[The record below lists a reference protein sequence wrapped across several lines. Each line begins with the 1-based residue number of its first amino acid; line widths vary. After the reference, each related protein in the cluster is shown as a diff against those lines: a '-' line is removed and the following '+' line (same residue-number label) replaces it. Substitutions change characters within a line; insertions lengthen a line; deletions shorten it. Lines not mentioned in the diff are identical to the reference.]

1 MKNKILD
8 EKKQLAHSDDPE
20 VLFSYFDLIV
30 KYGDSKDLDDFFKLN
45 KDKLLSYSADKF
57 IRHHLNYYLYRDDY
71 QRAKQLCEQYLNS
84 DYGDAN
90 TYFYLKDL
98 YDEINS
104 RLKKHHEYSEEEMIN
119 DLQSSDKVANL
130 AAIKYLSS
138 LNARN
143 YLLYIKK
150 FLIENHSYQIKVLLL
165 IILVEQQISQKFN
178 VVKDNKNFV
187 FNPANQK
194 LPFDK
199 KGYIAAIKYLDSLTE
214 DISLINN
221 TKELLSQ
228 LETVN
233 YPFSLFDSGFTSE
246 VIAEVLLHYVKK
258 YYYQIPESIEKIG
271 ISESDYSELEQLIE
285 KFLEVLNESD

>member
-8 EKKQLAHSDDPE
+8 EKKQLAHSEDPE

-57 IRHHLNYYLYRDDY
+57 IRYHLNYYLYRDDY
-71 QRAKQLCEQYLNS
+71 QKAKQLCEQYLNS

-104 RLKKHHEYSEEEMIN
+104 HLKKHREYSEEEMIN

-178 VVKDNKNFV
+178 VVKDNENFV

-246 VIAEVLLHYVKK
+246 VIAEALLHYVKK
-258 YYYQIPESIEKIG
+258 CYYQIPESIEKIG
-271 ISESDYSELEQLIE
+271 ISEGDYSELEQLIE

>member
-57 IRHHLNYYLYRDDY
+57 IHHHLNYYLYRDDY

-104 RLKKHHEYSEEEMIN
+104 RLKKHREYSEEEMIN

-130 AAIKYLSS
+130 AAIRYLSS
-138 LNARN
+138 LNVRN

-258 YYYQIPESIEKIG
+258 YYYQIPEKIEKIG
-271 ISESDYSELEQLIE
+271 ISESDYSELEQLIK